1 MEAGQGLGPP
11 GLEEVDFEIGINNEV
26 IDEILF
32 DQNHAEKLSGN
43 YLPED
48 EYVPER
54 DPEEVEHEE
63 YGGGIVMKMVRRQII
78 ILLHSRIVSLQTL
91 MTTRIAQMMIVGI
104 S

>member
-1 MEAGQGLGPP
+1 M
-11 GLEEVDFEIGINNEV
+11 DFEIGINNEV

-32 DQNHAEKLSGN
+32 DQNHAEKSSGN

-63 YGGGIVMKMVRRQII
+63 YGGG
-78 ILLHSRIVSLQTL
+78 
-91 MTTRIAQMMIVGI
+91 
-104 S
+104 